1 MRRVLISLGSA
12 LALTLAIAGTA
23 FAAHCTNES
32 NPEGAGVHGAVLLD
46 PVTFAPTFVGT
57 NAAGRLTGGFV
68 DVYIDADMSGT
79 VSDADIQI
87 ENDVFLISNHSGRAN
102 PAQGEPGVLPPI
114 GNGMDPGG
122 DGHGVGTN
130 D

>member
-1 MRRVLISLGSA
+1 MRRFLASLGGA
-12 LALTLAIAGTA
+12 AVLVMGVAGTA

-32 NPEGAGVHGAVLLD
+32 NPEGAGVHTIVLLN
-46 PVTFAPTFVGT
+46 PSTFDATFVGA
-57 NAAGRLTGGFV
+57 NAAGRPIGGFT
-68 DVYIDADMSGT
+68 DVYLDLDLSGT
-79 VSDADIQI
+79 LSQGDVQI
-87 ENDVFLISNHSGRAN
+87 EDDVFLVANHSGKSN
-102 PAQGEPGVLPPI
+102 PAMGDPAVLPPI